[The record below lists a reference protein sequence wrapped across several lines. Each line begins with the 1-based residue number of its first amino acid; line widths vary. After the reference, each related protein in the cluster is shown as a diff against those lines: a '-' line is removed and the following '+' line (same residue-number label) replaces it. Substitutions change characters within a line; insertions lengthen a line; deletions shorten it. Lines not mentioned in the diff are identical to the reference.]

1 MKKNDIIEVFIND
14 IEFPNKSFGIY
25 EGIKVYVKDTIPN
38 QRVLAKIIKKR
49 KTKIEAIVLKVLQ
62 KSNIEI
68 ESDCKH
74 FGVCGGCTYRNL
86 PYEEQLNLKQTQVKK
101 LLDSANIKDYEFL
114 GIEPNPNPIGYRN
127 KMEFSFGDT
136 CKNGEL
142 ALGMRKRN
150 SYYEVENVFECKLVD
165 EDYRIILKSILGYFK
180 SKNATFYHKNNHT
193 GMLRHLVVR
202 KSYKTQQILIN
213 LITSSQIDIDIS
225 DFAELILNL
234 DLKGKICG
242 ILHTI
247 NDSVA
252 DIVKC
257 DKLKVL
263 YGQNYFIEQI
273 LDLNFKISAF
283 SFFQTNSLGAEKL
296 YSIAI
301 DFLGNTENKVIFD
314 LYCGT
319 GTISQIV
326 AKKCKKV
333 YGIEIVE
340 EAVEAARQNAL
351 LNKIDNC
358 EFIAGDVLTKV
369 DELNQKPDII
379 ILDPPRDGIHPK
391 AIDKIINFNADK
403 IVYISCKPTS
413 LVRDLNIF
421 ESNGYKFNKIK
432 ILDEFSYTAHVECVI
447 VINRKNID

>member
-68 ESDCKH
+68 KSDCKH

-257 DKLKVL
+257 DKLEVL

-273 LDLNFKISAF
+273 LDLNFKVSAF

-301 DFLGNTENKVIFD
+301 DLLGNTENKVIFD